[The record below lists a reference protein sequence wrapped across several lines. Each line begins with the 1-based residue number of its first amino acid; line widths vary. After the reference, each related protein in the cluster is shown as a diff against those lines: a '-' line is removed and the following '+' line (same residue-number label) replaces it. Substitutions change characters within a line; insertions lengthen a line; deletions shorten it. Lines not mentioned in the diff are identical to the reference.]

1 MYLSLCQNL
10 FYVGMC
16 YCKSLYSFQKYVL
29 LLVMDRIIPEL
40 GLSILENDEN
50 PKNSRKLYLVV
61 NKTRPILF

>member
-40 GLSILENDEN
+40 GLSIEENDEN
-50 PKNSRKLYLVV
+50 P
-61 NKTRPILF
+61 